1 MIPTEYLRQVPIQH
15 RLSVVI
21 VTDQEDYL
29 EAKNIIT
36 GYKTQRAWWDKDHK
50 FMFDFQTVKDACLVY
65 GDQLLR
71 GEEVEGFKWID
82 LPIVE
87 GEAC

>member
-36 GYKTQRAWWDKDHK
+36 GYKTQRAWFIKPH
-50 FMFDFQTVKDACLVY
+50 CLT
-65 GDQLLR
+65 DTDLTPTNKSKLLR
-71 GEEVEGFKWID
+71 GQEVEGFQWID
-82 LPIVE
+82 LPIVPQS
-87 GEAC
+87 